1 MMPEYPQHEKL
12 ATVKDLSQEIG
23 VFLDWL
29 DEQDWH
35 LGEWDENG
43 FGEQELF
50 LIRLNSNQILARFF
64 EIDLDKLE
72 EEKLRILEGQRELN
86 KEVDQDKELAAVRA
100 ATEKLT
106 EQYRDS
112 LEDLADR

>member
-1 MMPEYPQHEKL
+1 MSYPEHEKL

-23 VFLDWL
+23 EFLEWAE
-29 DEQDWH
+29 EQGWH
-35 LGEWDENG
+35 LAEWDENG
-43 FGEQELF
+43 FGDQELF
-50 LIRLNSNQILARFF
+50 SIRLNRNQILARFF

-72 EEKLRILEGQRELN
+72 AEKVHMLEAQRASNE
-86 KEVDQDKELAAVRA
+86 EVDTEKELEAVRV
-100 ATEKLT
+100 ATWKLT